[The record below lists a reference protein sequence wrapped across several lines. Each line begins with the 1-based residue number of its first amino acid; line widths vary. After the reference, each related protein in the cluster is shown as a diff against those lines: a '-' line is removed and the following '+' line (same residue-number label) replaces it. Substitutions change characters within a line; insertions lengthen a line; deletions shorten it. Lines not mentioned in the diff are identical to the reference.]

1 VSLGTVDEIVEEKVD
16 KARGEV
22 GPGSLGSIE
31 RAELPPRSE
40 RGGGSL
46 SISERLF

>member
-1 VSLGTVDEIVEEKVD
+1 VDEIVEEKVD
-16 KARGEV
+16 KPHGGPRRG
-22 GPGSLGSIE
+22 GLGSTE

-46 SISERLF
+46 SIPEHLF

>member
-1 VSLGTVDEIVEEKVD
+1 VDEIVEEKVD
-16 KARGEV
+16 KLRGYPYR
-22 GPGSLGSIE
+22 GGLGSTE